1 MSNAA
6 ADDRTPHGT
15 SLLPRDLDERE
26 LAAAPVLPSLDALV
40 IDDLADHE
48 DTAFAAALQE

>member
-1 MSNAA
+1 M
-6 ADDRTPHGT
+6 
-15 SLLPRDLDERE
+15 LPRDLDERE